1 MSLRRN
7 LTTGEIRE
15 ISDEQ
20 IAAWLAAGNP
30 KGAHYSTQWE
40 AYTPPEPEPVA
51 PPVPEQVTKRQL
63 LHWLEFDHGVA
74 DPEALIPQKID
85 DAFPPATL
93 PRENHFAQREWSRA
107 QNVRRDNALV
117 PLLAAVLQ
125 IADVDAAF
133 REMEEK
139 YG

>member
-1 MSLRRN
+1 MRLTHQGITRHETDETTIATLLR
-7 LTTGEIRE
+7 
-15 ISDEQ
+15 
-20 IAAWLAAGNP
+20 
-30 KGAHYSTQWE
+30 KGWVE
-40 AYTPPEPEPVA
+40 ASPEPEPE
-51 PPVPEQVTKRQL
+51 PPGPPEQVTKRQL

-74 DPEALIPQKID
+74 DPETLIPQKID
-85 DAFPPATL
+85 DAFPPANL
-93 PRENHFAQREWSRA
+93 PRENHFAHREWSRA
-107 QNVRRDNALV
+107 QNIRRDNALV